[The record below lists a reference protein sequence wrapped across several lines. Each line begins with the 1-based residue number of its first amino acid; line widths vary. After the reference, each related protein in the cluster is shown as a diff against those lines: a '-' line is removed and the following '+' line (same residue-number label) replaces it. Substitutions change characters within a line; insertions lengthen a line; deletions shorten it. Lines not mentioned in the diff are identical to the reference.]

1 MVIFEIMGVRK
12 SDEGKY
18 CCTAKNK
25 LGTDTATF
33 QLQQLK
39 PANKL
44 APKFTTQI
52 KVGLKAA
59 DVWMLSEPVA
69 GYSWAEGWNV
79 RTL

>member
-52 KVGLKAA
+52 KVGL
-59 DVWMLSEPVA
+59 
-69 GYSWAEGWNV
+69 
-79 RTL
+79 